1 MNVKEFAAQAG
12 LSAHTVRYYDKLGL
26 FGALSRNDAGHRRFG
41 KQDLAW
47 MAFILRLKETGM
59 PLEQMLAY
67 AKLRSEGDATL
78 AARMVLLQQ
87 HADALAQ
94 RLALEQQHLQKLQE
108 KIAYYQQ
115 LIDQQLVDDK
125 TG

>member
-26 FGALSRNDAGHRRFG
+26 FGALSRNEAGHRRFG
-41 KQDLAW
+41 KPDLAW

-59 PLEQMLAY
+59 PLEQILTY
-67 AKLRSEGDATL
+67 ARLRSEGDTTL
-78 AARMVLLQQ
+78 AARMALLQQ

-94 RLALEQQHLQKLQE
+94 RVALEQQHLQKLQE

-115 LIDQQLVDDK
+115 LISDKPVD
-125 TG
+125 